1 MSYADQVDRQAKD
14 ISVFATVGR
23 KTKILGEDLQTY
35 DGTRKYISF
44 DGGQVRAIT
53 AVGNQIIDDFRT
65 PVDLIEV
72 ASLAAVDSVNEYFY
86 DSAAGRIYFY
96 FGISGI
102 TDITVSTLI
111 IEYRLYFSSSDIN
124 WYSTPT
130 DDTTSMIKWTGG
142 IVGLPAITRSAVD
155 NYAGFSPSEIS
166 PLEIAITDSDL
177 MAASYDEDFNG
188 GTAEIWVCYGIIAPE
203 NIRKLFTGTI
213 SNVRANQTTF
223 IFDLIEN
230 VKILNGSFVGSYFQD
245 VFQACEPLAFGRAI
259 PLVYGVPRWIK
270 CINVDYIKNGAST
283 SDNRKWIAYDG
294 ILGHGQTTHT
304 LSTVGSPSG
313 GIYPVTM
320 STADA
325 AKLIDD
331 QRVYRNSDGKWA
343 RIVYDGTD
351 IELTPVAHTPAP
363 GDVYTRPAIQEA
375 YFQVPSK
382 QGTAQNWLISDS
394 ATISSVIDS
403 DCVEM
408 LLTSGFEAAAT
419 TLGLTTIDPDDF
431 EVWVRVIGPGMDQAN
446 SGAGYFE
453 DDVPSEVGAL
463 LWYLRTVMGLSDS
476 NINVA
481 SFETALTL
489 RIASDNGLNQANFI
503 SPCWQETFEDHRSVI
518 NRLLQQ
524 IGAIAFF
531 NESGQFEI
539 IPRGVLGTADYTL
552 TDSEID
558 GDSIDFEWNA
568 QDRAWFQLDGSSQY
582 LGVATTRLIAK
593 PSSTQT
599 SISLANGPIGGIT
612 STPPGYTWGKAPVK
626 VVELYDI
633 GKDAQASGQYVG
645 RNGISRI
652 AQYFAT
658 RRGFIKLRAFGEIV
672 DVVPGQTVSI
682 TLEHLPGF
690 QFVAGTLRTKSY
702 CVLSAAR
709 DGDSVELLLEDQ
721 YSIEEV
727 GSF

>member
-1 MSYADQVDRQAKD
+1 MSYADQVDRQGKE
-14 ISVFATVGR
+14 ISVFATVSR
-23 KTKILGEDLQTY
+23 KVRASGSDVQTY

-44 DGGQVRAIT
+44 SSGTVLSVVGIGTQTTDSLARNNFI
-53 AVGNQIIDDFRT
+53 AVG
-65 PVDLIEV
+65 
-72 ASLAAVDSVNEYFY
+72 SLAAVDSTDEYYY
-86 DSAAGRIYFY
+86 DAAAGRIYFY
-96 FGISGI
+96 FGATGI
-102 TDITVSTLI
+102 GDLTQATYV
-111 IEYRLYFSSSDIN
+111 IEYQLNFASSDIS

-177 MAASYDEDFNG
+177 MASSYTEDFNG
-188 GTAEIWVCYGIIAPE
+188 GSAEIWVCYGIIAPE

-213 SNVRANQTTF
+213 SNVRGNQTTF
-223 IFDLIEN
+223 TFDLIEN
-230 VKILNGSFVGSYFQD
+230 VKILNGSFAGSYFQD

-270 CINVDYIKNGAST
+270 CINVDYIKNGATT
-283 SDNRKWIAYDG
+283 SDNRKWVAYDG

-313 GIYPVTM
+313 GTYPVTM
-320 STADA
+320 SAADA

-343 RIVYDGTD
+343 RITYDGSS
-351 IELTPVAHTPAP
+351 IGLSPVGHTPAP

-431 EVWVRVIGPGMDQAN
+431 EVWVRVIGPGMDQLDSA
-446 SGAGYFE
+446 SGYFE

-463 LWYLRTVMGLSDS
+463 LWYLRNVMDLPDTV
-476 NINVA
+476 INVD
-481 SFETALTL
+481 SFETALLSRVATSSG
-489 RIASDNGLNQANFI
+489 INQANFI
-503 SPCWQETFEDHRSVI
+503 TPCWQETFEDHRSVI

-539 IPRGVLGTADYTL
+539 IPRKVLSTADYTL

-558 GDSIDFEWNA
+558 GESIDFEWNA
-568 QDRAWFQLDGSSQY
+568 GDRSWFQLDGSSQY

-599 SISLANGPIGGIT
+599 SISFANGPIGPILSSNNGF
-612 STPPGYTWGKAPVK
+612 TWGEAPVK
-626 VVELYDI
+626 TIELYDI
-633 GKDAQASGQYVG
+633 GKDVQAGG
-645 RNGISRI
+645 RYIGRKGLSRI
-652 AQYFAT
+652 AQYFGA

-682 TLEHLPGF
+682 TREHLPGF